1 MEAGMAFAQRLSVE
15 EKVVLDLYHWMVTLN
30 CFPSTRK
37 LRTFR
42 ARRIGIGYRDKGTL
56 PSSSATARK
65 KADSEAWIHESA
77 LPEGVQFLLPG
88 LPPSVKE
95 GEWVD
100 LPELTSVLLAGLA
113 PEDLRLLLDL

>member
-1 MEAGMAFAQRLSVE
+1 MAFAQRLSVE
-15 EKVVLDLYHWMVTLN
+15 EKLVLDLYHWMVSLN

-56 PSSSATARK
+56 PSSSSSARK
-65 KADSEAWIHESA
+65 KADMETWVQMEN
-77 LPEGVQFLLPG
+77 LPEMLQSLPN
-88 LPPSVKE
+88 LPSDLVE

-100 LPELTSVLLAGLA
+100 LHGLSSFLRTGLS
-113 PEDLRLLLDL
+113 PEDLRLLLNL

>member
-1 MEAGMAFAQRLSVE
+1 VE
-15 EKVVLDLYHWMVTLN
+15 EKLIHDHYHWMVVLN
-30 CFPSTRK
+30 CFPSSRK

-65 KADSEAWIHESA
+65 KADSEAWVHEGS
-77 LPEGVQFLLPG
+77 LPELIQDLLPG
-88 LPPSVKE
+88 LPPTVRE

-100 LPELTSVLLAGLA
+100 LPALTSELLSGLCL
-113 PEDLRLLLDL
+113 EDLRLLLNL